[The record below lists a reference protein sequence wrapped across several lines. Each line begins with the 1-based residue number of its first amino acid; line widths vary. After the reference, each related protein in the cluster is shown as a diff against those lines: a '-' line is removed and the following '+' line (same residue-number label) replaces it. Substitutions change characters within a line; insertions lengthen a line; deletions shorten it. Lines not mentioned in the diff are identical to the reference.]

1 MSNEKQTQADEHAT
15 EVESRHP
22 IESRAIKVSMV
33 LPPDTNH
40 HGTMFGGRLMAYIDD
55 VATISAARHARR
67 AVVTAS
73 TDSVD
78 FIRPVRLG
86 NTVCLESFVTF
97 AGRTSMEVF
106 VKVTTEELL
115 TGKREVT
122 TTAFLTFVALDEQN
136 RPTAVPRIVP
146 QSSMEKQL
154 YESAATRMAHRQQR
168 RTEQTQIIGSLGTG
182 FPWE

>member
-1 MSNEKQTQADEHAT
+1 MRDKNNNSSRVDF
-15 EVESRHP
+15 RHP

-40 HGTMFGGRLMAYIDD
+40 YGTMFGGRLMSYIDD
-55 VATISAARHARR
+55 VATISATRHSRC

-106 VKVTTEELL
+106 VKVTTEDLL
-115 TGKREVT
+115 TGKREVS
-122 TTAFLTFVALDEQN
+122 TTAFLTFVALDETN
-136 RPTAVPRIVP
+136 RPTEVPKIVP
-146 QSSMEKQL
+146 QSRMEQQL
-154 YESAATRMAHRQQR
+154 YETAVARVSHRLER
-168 RTEQTQIIGSLGTG
+168 RKEQTQLISSLGTG